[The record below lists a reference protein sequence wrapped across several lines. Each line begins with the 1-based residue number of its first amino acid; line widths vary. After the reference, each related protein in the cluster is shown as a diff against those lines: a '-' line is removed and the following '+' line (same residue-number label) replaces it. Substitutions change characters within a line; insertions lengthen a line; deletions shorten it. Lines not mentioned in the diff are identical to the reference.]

1 MNWYR
6 NYLLPGLIFQS
17 VVIGGGYATGREL
30 VEFFFPS
37 GPIGGLLGLL
47 VSGAVFG
54 VVLAAGFEFARVFRV
69 YDYRHFCKAL
79 LGRGW
84 IVFEIAFLIL
94 LLLILSVIGSAAGE
108 MAKESLGLPPIAGT
122 LLLMIAVAL
131 LTVTSSEVIQRVLA
145 GWSFLLYAL
154 YGLLIVLAFQQFGD
168 DIRHTYAR
176 ADNGENWFSSGV
188 LYSGYNLALLPAVL
202 FAVTRQTRRRQAIG
216 AGFIA
221 GLLAIIPAMCFFI
234 VMMSAYPLIGDQ
246 AVPANFLMSRFD
258 MDWLGILFQVIVF
271 GTFIETGTALLHALN
286 QRLDGWMEDAGRT
299 LPRAVRPIV
308 AFAVLSIAIF
318 AAASF
323 GIIDLIAKGYTA
335 LTLVFLLIL
344 IIPLLTLG
352 VWKIAGS
359 PDPSHD
365 IL

>member
-1 MNWYR
+1 MNGYR

-47 VSGAVFG
+47 VSGAIFG
-54 VVLAAGFEFARVFRV
+54 VVLAAGFEFARVFRA

-79 LGRGW
+79 LGPGW
-84 IVFEIAFLIL
+84 FVFEIAFLML

-108 MAKESLGLPPIAGT
+108 MAKESLGLSPIVGT

-131 LTVTSSEVIQRVLA
+131 LTVTGSEVIQRVLA
-145 GWSFLLYAL
+145 SWSFLLYAV

-168 DIRHTYAR
+168 TISLTYAQ
-176 ADNGENWFSSGV
+176 ADTGDNWFRSGV

-202 FAVTRQTRRRQAIG
+202 FAVAKQTRRRQAIG
-216 AGFIA
+216 AGLIA
-221 GLLAIIPAMCFFI
+221 GLLAIIPAACFFI
-234 VMMSAYPLIGDQ
+234 VMMSAYPLIGDA
-246 AVPANFLMSRFD
+246 AVPANYLMSRFD
-258 MDWLGILFQVIVF
+258 MDWLRILFHIVVF

-286 QRLDGWMEDAGRT
+286 ERLDGWMDDAGRT
-299 LPRAVRPIV
+299 LPRAARPII

-318 AAASF
+318 AAANF

-335 LTLVFLLIL
+335 LTLVFLVILIL
-344 IIPLLTLG
+344 PLLTLG
-352 VWKIAGS
+352 VWKIARSSNQTHG
-359 PDPSHD
+359 DP
-365 IL
+365 